1 MQCNAEYNQ
10 QIINIIKSHPKSW
23 SVPLHSK
30 KNSHLLEYILSNKLK
45 NILEKF
51 DEKLS
56 EAQNMA
62 NNGYNRIF
70 DCGNLVFVKI
80 FTKNI

>member
-1 MQCNAEYNQ
+1 MLYNTEYNQ

-23 SVPLHSK
+23 S
-30 KNSHLLEYILSNKLK
+30 KLK

-62 NNGYNRIF
+62 KYG
-70 DCGNLVFVKI
+70 K
-80 FTKNI
+80 